1 MNISII
7 MRFHDDTPSGGRK
20 IIYDYANYLISKG
33 HNVEIVFLADVPYKL
48 RKHNIIKKLAHYID
62 FFRRFKHQQTVSWF
76 GLHRNAVLK
85 AKYNF
90 NKSSYQ
96 NSDIVIAFDYGI
108 ALHISESNYDLSKV
122 VYMIQGDEKVYN
134 VEKIVRVAW
143 SLPVQKIVVASW
155 LYNLVTEYDNN
166 VSLVKNYVRT
176 EDFYVSNP
184 ISNRKHVV
192 SLINHPNKYK
202 GTKTGLKAL
211 ELVHNVFPDLQVLM
225 FGNFQEPSNLP
236 SYVKYILRANQDK
249 LREKVYNQSSVFL
262 FTSVLEGWGLV
273 ATEAMACGAA
283 LVSTR
288 NGGVEDFGIDEKTA
302 LLNNVG
308 DYQGLADSIISL
320 FEDND
325 KRIQI
330 ANSGLALVNEL
341 TFISSATSFE
351 RILLKVARKKN
362 NSNDLR

>member
-48 RKHNIIKKLAHYID
+48 RKHNVIKKLVHYID
-62 FFRRFKHQQTVSWF
+62 FFRKSKNQQRVSWF
-76 GLHRNAVLK
+76 GLHRNIALK

-90 NKSSYQ
+90 NKSRYQ
-96 NSDIVIAFDYGI
+96 NSDVVIAFDYGI
-108 ALHISESNYDLSKV
+108 ALHIAESNYNLNKV
-122 VYMIQGDEKVYN
+122 VYMIQHDEKVYN
-134 VEKIVRVAW
+134 VEKIIREAW

-155 LYNLVTEYDNN
+155 LYDLVTEYDNN
-166 VSLVKNYVRT
+166 VILVKNYVRT

-202 GTKTGLKAL
+202 DTKTGLKAL
-211 ELVHNVFPDLQVLM
+211 ELVHNAFPDLQVLM

-236 SYVKYILRANQDK
+236 SYVKYILRANQDT

-262 FTSVLEGWGLV
+262 FTSILEGWGLV

-283 LVSTR
+283 LVSTK
-288 NGGVEDFGIDEKTA
+288 NGGVNDFGIENETA

-308 DYQGLADSIISL
+308 DYKELANSIIYM
-320 FEDND
+320 FQNNKE
-325 KRIQI
+325 RII
-330 ANSGLALVNEL
+330 LAENGKNLVEKL
-341 TFISSATSFE
+341 TFDSSASTFE
-351 RILLKVARKKN
+351 SVLQKVAKKE
-362 NSNDLR
+362 R

>member
-48 RKHNIIKKLAHYID
+48 RKHNVIKKLVHYID
-62 FFRRFKHQQTVSWF
+62 FFRKSKNQQRVSWF
-76 GLHRNAVLK
+76 GLHRNIALK
-85 AKYNF
+85 VKYNF
-90 NKSSYQ
+90 NKSRYQ
-96 NSDIVIAFDYGI
+96 NSDVVIAFDYGI
-108 ALHISESNYDLSKV
+108 ALHIAESNYNLNKV
-122 VYMIQGDEKVYN
+122 VYMIQHDEKVYN
-134 VEKIVRVAW
+134 VEKIIREAW

-155 LYNLVTEYDNN
+155 LYDLVTEYDNN
-166 VSLVKNYVRT
+166 VILVKNYVRT

-202 GTKTGLKAL
+202 DTKTGLKAL
-211 ELVHNVFPDLQVLM
+211 ELVHNAFPDLQVLM

-236 SYVKYILRANQDK
+236 SYVKYILRANQDT

-262 FTSVLEGWGLV
+262 FTSILEGWGLV

-283 LVSTR
+283 LVSTK
-288 NGGVEDFGIDEKTA
+288 NGGVNDFGIENETA

-308 DYQGLADSIISL
+308 DYKELANSIIYM
-320 FEDND
+320 FQNNKE
-325 KRIQI
+325 RIM
-330 ANSGLALVNEL
+330 LAENGKNLVEKL
-341 TFISSATSFE
+341 TFDSSASTFE
-351 RILLKVARKKN
+351 SVLQKVAKKE
-362 NSNDLR
+362 R

>member
-48 RKHNIIKKLAHYID
+48 RKHNVIKKLVHYID
-62 FFRRFKHQQTVSWF
+62 FFRKSKNQQRVSWF
-76 GLHRNAVLK
+76 GLHRNIALK

-90 NKSSYQ
+90 NKSRYQ
-96 NSDIVIAFDYGI
+96 NSDVVIAFDYGI
-108 ALHISESNYDLSKV
+108 ALHIAESNYNLNKV
-122 VYMIQGDEKVYN
+122 VYMIQHDEKVYN
-134 VEKIVRVAW
+134 VEKIIREAW

-155 LYNLVTEYDNN
+155 LYDLVTEYDNN
-166 VSLVKNYVRT
+166 VILVKNYVRT

-202 GTKTGLKAL
+202 DTKTGLKAL
-211 ELVHNVFPDLQVLM
+211 ELVHNAFPDLQVLM

-236 SYVKYILRANQDK
+236 SYVKYILRANQDT

-262 FTSVLEGWGLV
+262 FTSILEGWGLV

-283 LVSTR
+283 LVSTK
-288 NGGVEDFGIDEKTA
+288 NGGVNDFGIENETA

-308 DYQGLADSIISL
+308 DYKELANSIIYM
-320 FEDND
+320 FQNNKE
-325 KRIQI
+325 RIM
-330 ANSGLALVNEL
+330 LAENGKNLVEKL
-341 TFISSATSFE
+341 TFDSSASTFE
-351 RILLKVARKKN
+351 SVLQKVAKKE
-362 NSNDLR
+362 R